1 MPIYQLFPEPVYFSN
16 IERAWTKKELKL
28 IKGHKN
34 KASFKNKGN
43 TVSDDTYVLNH
54 PTLKNLKKD
63 LYKKVIDYFNEIVCT
78 GNSITPYITQ
88 SWLNYT
94 ETDQYH
100 HRHSHPNSYLS
111 GVFYINADKK
121 VDKIRFYK
129 LGTATGSGGPW
140 PLQLNIKKF
149 NVFNARSWWYTVQSG
164 DLVLFPSSLIHG
176 VDTKEGDNTRI
187 SLAFNVF
194 LKGHVGN
201 PKNLTE
207 LILT

>member
-1 MPIYQLFPEPVYFSN
+1 M
-16 IERAWTKKELKL
+16 
-28 IKGHKN
+28 
-34 KASFKNKGN
+34 
-43 TVSDDTYVLNH
+43 
-54 PTLKNLKKD
+54 
-63 LYKKVIDYFNEIVCT
+63 
-78 GNSITPYITQ
+78 
-88 SWLNYT
+88 
-94 ETDQYH
+94 
-100 HRHSHPNSYLS
+100 
-111 GVFYINADKK
+111 
-121 VDKIRFYK
+121 
-129 LGTATGSGGPW
+129 GTATGSGGPW

-176 VDTKEGDNTRI
+176 VDVKEGDNTRI